1 MGGKLIRLNCMR
13 KSTILLFGLCVGLLV
28 AITAVITRVATYH
41 PAADI
46 PQPGGAYIP
55 LGLPIETN
63 RPQKDF
69 DAGSV
74 MLLDTTNNHIMFE
87 QNAFERRP
95 IASISKLMTAMVAL
109 DYGMP
114 WEKEVDI
121 QLEEYVQGG
130 QLLLHPGE
138 KVTMRDLFHASLAGS
153 ANNATLAYVR
163 QLGIPKEEFVREM
176 NRKAVELGLEQTEFR
191 DVTGL
196 SPENLSTA
204 YEVAVMA
211 KTAFAKYPAIRAA
224 TVAKEYAF
232 TVRGSNREHVIHNTN
247 KLIADL
253 NEQAG
258 GSKTGY
264 LYEAGYCLVMQGE
277 GEIGTRLGV
286 ILGSPSEQG
295 NFADMRRLL
304 HLNVP

>member
-1 MGGKLIRLNCMR
+1 MR
-13 KSTILLFGLCVGLLV
+13 KSTILLFGICVILV
-28 AITAVITRVATYH
+28 VAVTGVIIRFVTYH
-41 PAADI
+41 PTTDI

-55 LGLPIETN
+55 VGLPVDTTK
-63 RPQKDF
+63 QGKDF

-74 MLLDTTNNHIMFE
+74 VMLDTTSNHILFE

-95 IASISKLMTAMVAL
+95 IASISKLMTAVVAI
-109 DYGMP
+109 DYGVP

-138 KVTMRDLFHASLAGS
+138 KVTMKDLFYASLLGS

-163 QLGIPKEEFVREM
+163 QLGVPKDEFVRAM
-176 NRKAVELGLEQTEFR
+176 NRKAVELGLEQTEFH

-196 SPENLSTA
+196 SPQNVSTA
-204 YEVAVMA
+204 YEAAIMA
-211 KTAFAKYPAIRAA
+211 KTAFAKYPAIREA
-224 TVAKEYAF
+224 TIAKEYPF
-232 TVRGSNREHVIHNTN
+232 VVGGSGREHTIRNTN
-247 KLIADL
+247 KLVSEFG
-253 NEQAG
+253 EQTG
-258 GSKTGY
+258 GTKTGY

-277 GEIGTRLGV
+277 GEIGTRMGV
-286 ILGSPSEQG
+286 ILNAPSEQG
-295 NFADMRRLL
+295 HFADMQRLL